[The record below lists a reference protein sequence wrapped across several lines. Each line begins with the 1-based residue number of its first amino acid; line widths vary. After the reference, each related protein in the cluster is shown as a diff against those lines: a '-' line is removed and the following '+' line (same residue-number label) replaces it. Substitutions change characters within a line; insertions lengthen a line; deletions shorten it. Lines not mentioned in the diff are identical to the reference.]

1 MPQTP
6 ELKWVQQT
14 AASLGINIYPAVID
28 RMYAHVVEHMV
39 YMSCTRFLKAILMQ
53 ALQEAGRRVEG
64 DLPSERV
71 LTPLHVFQAIQSLDQ
86 CDFLTNKHLGLEAKK
101 LNEEGGVSDDQLS
114 SSCSSSDDEG

>member
-1 MPQTP
+1 
-6 ELKWVQQT
+6 
-14 AASLGINIYPAVID
+14 
-28 RMYAHVVEHMV
+28 
-39 YMSCTRFLKAILMQ
+39 MQ

-101 LNEEGGVSDDQLS
+101 LDEEGGASDDQLS